1 MADGE
6 NPNSDAKPQ
15 RLARSK
21 RVYGS
26 AQQRGTH
33 YVTRGK
39 FWVESR
45 DPASVD
51 GAAIGWFKRYRAA
64 DGQLYAVLLSAYF
77 FLTLVPLLIVETSY
91 AYKDPDAL
99 ASRLGHRLHL
109 SGSTSRL
116 LQTVLAGTSD
126 HKFSAALIE
135 IINLFFFGV
144 GFGRVLQLAHA
155 RSWGLDLR
163 KNAWIDQGTY
173 YGILAALVVMTAVY
187 VLQTRLL
194 RGSPSW
200 IGWVL
205 DIGWL
210 ALLVGFF
217 TWAPWLLLH
226 RQVATRDV
234 VPGAV
239 FTVVCFIGLRIV
251 SGLLLKNW
259 LNWYSK
265 TYGAL
270 GIVMAI
276 FFWLVIYSTVLVLAA
291 AFSPALAHRRDLR
304 QARREAAQSTPT

>member
-6 NPNSDAKPQ
+6 NPNTETKQ

-21 RVYGS
+21 RLYGS
-26 AQQRGTH
+26 AHDRGVD
-33 YVTRGK
+33 YASRGK
-39 FWVESR
+39 FWVDTR
-45 DPASVD
+45 DPASMH

-64 DGQLYAVLLSAYF
+64 DGQLYAVLLTAYF
-77 FLTLVPLLIVETSY
+77 FLTLIPLLIVETSY
-91 AYKDPDAL
+91 AYKDPEAL
-99 ASRLGHRLHL
+99 ANRVGHRLRL
-109 SGSTSRL
+109 SGTTSHL
-116 LQTVLAGTSD
+116 LESVLAGTSG
-126 HKFSAALIE
+126 HKFSAAVIAV
-135 IINLFFFGV
+135 INLFFFGV

-163 KNAWIDQGTY
+163 KNALIDQGTY
-173 YGILAALVVMTAVY
+173 YGILAALVVMSAVY
-187 VLQTRLL
+187 VLQTRAL
-194 RGSPSW
+194 RNSPSW

-210 ALLVGFF
+210 ALLIGFF

-226 RQVATRDV
+226 RQVPARDV
-234 VPGAV
+234 LPGAT
-239 FTVVCFIGLRIV
+239 FTVVCFIALRIV
-251 SGLLLKNW
+251 SGLVLKNW

-291 AFSPALAHRRDLR
+291 ALSPALAHRRDLR
-304 QARREAAQSTPT
+304 HARHEAQSTPT